1 MAANG
6 ASLVALKEFLGH
18 KRMTTTERYL
28 HVTPQHLKDSLKFLK
43 ATESDLKLK

>member
-1 MAANG
+1 
-6 ASLVALKEFLGH
+6 
-18 KRMTTTERYL
+18 MTTTERYL